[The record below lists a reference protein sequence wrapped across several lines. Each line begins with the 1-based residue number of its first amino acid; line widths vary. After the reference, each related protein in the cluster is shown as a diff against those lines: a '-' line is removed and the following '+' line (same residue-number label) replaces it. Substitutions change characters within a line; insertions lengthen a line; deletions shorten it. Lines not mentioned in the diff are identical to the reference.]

1 MDTDT
6 RVRSRNKTDARC
18 WRSLIKTSDRISER
32 PPRGGLSVCAYAL
45 IQSDNRG
52 TSTLVFYLFFCS
64 KGSGIQSKTLSRP
77 SAHVRFWHKADIPT
91 GPRLSA
97 FGPKAD
103 RPANY
108 GYGRPKS
115 ITARTKF
122 LTDTPRPDP
131 RRCLYGSGAHLAL
144 RRQPVATRR

>member
-77 SAHVRFWHKADIPT
+77 
-91 GPRLSA
+91 RLMFASGIKRA
-97 FGPKAD
+97 F
-103 RPANY
+103 
-108 GYGRPKS
+108 
-115 ITARTKF
+115 
-122 LTDTPRPDP
+122 RPDHACP
-131 RRCLYGSGAHLAL
+131 LLMLWTAPTLGHLCAKGWLRKANHNEGSRPWARFRRRLKQLGA
-144 RRQPVATRR
+144 RRAC